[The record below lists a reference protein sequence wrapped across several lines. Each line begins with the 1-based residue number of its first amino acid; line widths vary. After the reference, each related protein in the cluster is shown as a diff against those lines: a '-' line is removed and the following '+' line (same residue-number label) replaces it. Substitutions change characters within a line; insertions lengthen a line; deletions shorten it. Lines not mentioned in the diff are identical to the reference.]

1 MNFDHVD
8 KWDGLR
14 DLVPFVQFISLLH
27 WGFSRFLNCTNT
39 WIPLASPL
47 FQIYNKNDNFKRLF
61 KNKINTSV
69 KLNHFLEV
77 FFRDFFFLIFPHLP
91 LRYLSGVVA
100 LLQLKQPKIKLIF
113 RATLIQTRNLLM
125 KLEV

>member
-77 FFRDFFFLIFPHLP
+77 FFRDFFFLDFLICPWDIFLGWSP
-91 LRYLSGVVA
+91 V
-100 LLQLKQPKIKLIF
+100 LQLKQPKIKLIF